1 MENNLEDQIVS
12 IIQQQLESIVEE
24 SYNNKDLTTLKKSP
38 LKYYGDL
45 LPINTTAKRIK
56 EIFYEENVSLL
67 PNLSEKLVEKAL
79 NKAVLNVKMK
89 YNLIEPSKTKEW
101 LGVFKLVSEDW
112 NDDHYN
118 LLCIA
123 GSYPQDSWIYKFND
137 YGRTLVE
144 GNLYLCNFRKKLEIN
159 EIEDLGEFE
168 FNFIS
173 EVKIEDMNQAIK
185 ELGVPKCVDNE

>member
-1 MENNLEDQIVS
+1 MENNLENQLVS
-12 IIQQQLESIVEE
+12 VIQRQLELTVQE
-24 SYNNKDLTTLKKSP
+24 SYKNMDLSTLYESP
-38 LKYYGDL
+38 FKCYGDL
-45 LPINTTAKRIK
+45 LIIDTAAKKIK
-56 EIFYEENVSLL
+56 EIFYEENVSLM
-67 PNLSEKLVEKAL
+67 PNLSVKLVEKAL

-112 NDDHYN
+112 NEDHYN

-123 GSYPQDSWIYKFND
+123 GSYPQDSWIYKFNN
-137 YGRTLVE
+137 YGRPLVE